1 MEFPLRRLSNALA
14 AILIAV
20 SSVAAAGAKRV
31 QEFPMGPH
39 GSIYIEI
46 DDEWVDS
53 SSRGGPIPT
62 LRYETKAQG
71 RMKFMV
77 TPIPTVDGKPAASE
91 EVRSFVEGAAEETR
105 AQSVEKT
112 LSLVPMKGA
121 ETKGFRF
128 QATDRSPKPGEYR
141 FIHQGAVAAGPFFV
155 TFTILYNEQGE
166 AEARAA
172 LSSIQNL
179 RVGAKRI

>member
-1 MEFPLRRLSNALA
+1 MEHPARRFLHALA
-14 AILIAV
+14 AAVIA
-20 SSVAAAGAKRV
+20 SASPTFAGAKRV
-31 QEFPMGPH
+31 QEFPMGAH

-46 DDEWVDS
+46 DDGWVDS

-77 TPIPTVDGKPAASE
+77 TPIPTVDGKPAATD
-91 EVRSFVEGAAEETR
+91 EVRSFVESAAEEAR

-112 LSLVPMKGA
+112 LSLMPMKGA

-128 QATDRSPKPGEYR
+128 EATDRSPKPGEYR

-155 TFTILYNEQGE
+155 TFTILYNEPGE